1 MKQDYFTEE
10 ELEAFIQEVEADSK
24 TAPFYLKSEIM
35 EKAKAMETDTSRSV
49 RVLEEHRSCH
59 NKKLTAKQRRTWMLY
74 NCKIV
79 AAAAAAIVMLFL
91 FPVEQPTKPVSYE
104 QNGMNVLSYT
114 ISEKTQELSSR
125 ISIFF
130 NKGL

>member
-35 EKAKAMETDTSRSV
+35 EKAEAMDADHEKSV
-49 RVLEEHRSCH
+49 KPLQEDHIH
-59 NKKLTAKQRRTWMLY
+59 NKKLTAKQRKTWMLY

-91 FPVEQPTKPVSYE
+91 FPVEQQTKPVPYE
-104 QNGMNVLSYT
+104 QNGMNVLSDT
-114 ISEKTQELSSR
+114 ISQKTQELSST